1 MVRKPRFWSASAV
14 LGPTPFISSKPA
26 DKIIRLIIACEDMR
40 IMTERGVDEIRAT
53 L

>member
-1 MVRKPRFWSASAV
+1 MVRKPLFWSASAV

-26 DKIIRLIIACEDMR
+26 DKIIRFIITCNYKGVID
-40 IMTERGVDEIRAT
+40 ERGVDETRAI